1 MIKSDLYL
9 ILIELAFSIGL
20 YFLADYADK
29 VKSTKWKLLYIVPL
43 IVCIIFIAFT
53 GEEIALL
60 GVYIAVIVLLIGF
73 SREEVKMRR
82 LASAIAALL
91 IIPSI
96 LVCNLYKGYRMPN
109 YLEDFK
115 EGFDAMKEHYCLA
128 EHKGIDWDMLYEEYE
143 PQFKE
148 IQRKHDAVGN
158 YILWTKFCY
167 NFHDGH
173 VAYIVKDEAVMDK
186 ADEIMYGNDYGLSL
200 MTLSDGRTVAVNV
213 EKDSDVYNAGIRNGT
228 VITSWDGRKTEE
240 LINDIVID
248 FYNKMPYN
256 PVKEND
262 DFYRAVFAAGTGGDS
277 VAITYIGEDGAEHS
291 VSAGKLGAYD
301 KRLEGTMRIL
311 ADGKKA
317 DNLTW
322 HELSDDTC
330 ILRLTGMMYDTS
342 SSNTGNFSAMK
353 EEVRENLLELK
364 EKGVKNIVIDLRNN
378 GGGDPNFIIA
388 VAELLAPE
396 GEYPYAYSGV
406 WDEKEKEFMYDE
418 AAGRYVVGNGITYK
432 GEGVWGNGQI
442 VILVSSC
449 TISAGDH
456 FAEMMSIHDNVTI
469 MGFTASNCSGQAIRG
484 VTFEDGALQFSSVPT
499 LRADGTIYIDTDAS
513 RQATIPLDVKVPFDE
528 KAVTAMFENGEDY
541 LMEYAKEYI
550 EGK

>member
-9 ILIELAFSIGL
+9 ILTELAFSIGL

-60 GVYIAVIVLLIGF
+60 SVYIAAIVLLIGF
-73 SREEVKMRR
+73 SKEEVKTRR
-82 LASAIAALL
+82 LVSAIAALL

-96 LVCNLYKGYRMPN
+96 LVCHLYKGYRMPN

-115 EGFDAMKEHYCLA
+115 EGFDTMKEHYCLV
-128 EHKGIDWDMLYEEYE
+128 EHKGVDWDVLYEEYE

-148 IQRKHDAVGN
+148 IQKKHDAVGN

-228 VITSWDGRKTEE
+228 VITSWDGRKVEE
-240 LINDIVID
+240 LINDIEID

-262 DFYRAVFAAGTGGDS
+262 DFYRTVFAAGTGDDS
-277 VAITYIGEDGAEHS
+277 VAITYIGEDGAERS
-291 VSAGKLGAYD
+291 VSAGKLGAYAE
-301 KRLEGTMRIL
+301 RLEGTMGIL
-311 ADGKKA
+311 TDGRKA

-330 ILRLTGMMYDTS
+330 ILRLTQMMYDTS
-342 SSNTGNFSAMK
+342 SSDTGNFSAMK
-353 EEVRENLLELK
+353 EEVRENLLALK
-364 EKGVKNIVIDLRNN
+364 EKGVKNIIIDLRNN
-378 GGGDPNFIIA
+378 DGGDPNFVIA
-388 VAELLAPE
+388 IAELLAPE
-396 GEYPYAYSGV
+396 GEYEYAYSGV
-406 WDEKEKEFMYDE
+406 WDEKEKEFKYDE
-418 AAGRYVVGNGITYK
+418 AAGKYVVGTGVTYK
-432 GEGVWGNGQI
+432 GEGVWGDGRI

-456 FAEMMSIHDNVTI
+456 FAEMMSVHDNVTI
-469 MGFTASNCSGQAIRG
+469 MGFTASNCSGQAVRG

-499 LRADGTIYIDTDAS
+499 LNADGSIYIDADAS
-513 RQATIPLDVKVPFDE
+513 RQATVPLDVKVPFDE
-528 KAVTAMFENGEDY
+528 DAVTAMFENGEDY
-541 LMEYAKEYI
+541 LMKYAKEYV

>member
-29 VKSTKWKLLYIVPL
+29 VKSTKWKLLYVVPL
-43 IVCIIFIAFT
+43 IVCIVFIAFT
-53 GEEIALL
+53 GEEISLL

-96 LVCNLYKGYRMPN
+96 LACNLYKGYRTPN
-109 YLEDFK
+109 YLEEFK
-115 EGFDAMKEHYCLA
+115 EGFDAMQEHYCIA
-128 EHKGIDWDMLYEEYE
+128 EHKGIDWDALYEEYE

-148 IQRKHDAVGN
+148 VQRKHDAVEN

-173 VAYIVKDEAVMDK
+173 VGYLVKDGDVIDK
-186 ADEIMYGNDYGLSL
+186 AHEIMYGNDYGLSL
-200 MTLSDGRTVAVNV
+200 MTLSDGKTVAVNV
-213 EKDSDVYNAGIRNGT
+213 EKDSDIYNAGIKNGT
-228 VITSWDGRKTEE
+228 VITSWDGRNVEE
-240 LINDIVID
+240 IINDVEID
-248 FYNKMPYN
+248 FYDLVPYN
-256 PVKEND
+256 SVKEND

-277 VAITYIGEDGAEHS
+277 VSIKYIGEDGAEHS
-291 VSAGKLGAYD
+291 VNAKKLGPYID
-301 KRLEGTMRIL
+301 RLEGTMRIL
-311 ADGKKA
+311 ADGIKA
-317 DNLTW
+317 DNVTW

-330 ILRLTGMMYDTS
+330 ILRLTGMIYDTH
-342 SSNTGNFSAMK
+342 SSNTGDFSAMK
-353 EEVRENLLELK
+353 ENVRKNMLELK
-364 EKGVKNIVIDLRNN
+364 EKGIKNIVIDLRNN
-378 GGGDPNFIIA
+378 GGGEPNFIIA
-388 VAELLAPE
+388 IAELLAPE
-396 GEYPYAYSGV
+396 GEYLYVYSGV
-406 WDEKEKEFMYDE
+406 WDEKEREYKYDE
-418 AAGRYVVGNGITYK
+418 AAGKYVLGDGITYR
-432 GEGVWGNGQI
+432 GEGVWGDGQI
-442 VILVSSC
+442 VILVSSS

-456 FAEMMSIHDNVTI
+456 FTDMMSIHDNVTI
-469 MGFTASNCSGQAIRG
+469 IGFTHSNCSGQGTRA
-484 VTFEDGALQFSSVPT
+484 VTFEDRGLQFSSVPV
-499 LRADGTIYIDTDAS
+499 LREDGTIYIDTDVS
-513 RQATIPLDVKVPFDE
+513 RQATVPLDIKVPFDE